1 MSLSQELIKKRIIA
15 YLIDGL
21 IVDVLIIPVA
31 FYIMLERID
40 FTFVVPLWITF
51 VFFSYFYLSEKFW
64 KKTIGK
70 SIMNLEVK
78 ISNNSSLFK
87 RTLARLI
94 PFDIISF
101 LINDNGLLWHD
112 TLSNTKVIFNKKP
125 YN

>member
-78 ISNNSSLFK
+78 ISNNWLF
-87 RTLARLI
+87 A
-94 PFDIISF
+94 
-101 LINDNGLLWHD
+101 INCGN
-112 TLSNTKVIFNKKP
+112 
-125 YN
+125 